1 MKAAKLGGVALA
13 ILMMALV
20 SRSRADMVYSLQA
33 YDVEDASWKRPQQR
47 GRYSLYHQPGRLD
60 GLV

>member
-1 MKAAKLGGVALA
+1 MKAAKLGGIALA

-20 SRSRADMVYSLQA
+20 SRSRADLIYSLQA
-33 YDVEDASWKRPQQR
+33 YDVEDSSGNDLGA
-47 GRYSLYHQPGRLD
+47 GRYSLYDQPGRLD